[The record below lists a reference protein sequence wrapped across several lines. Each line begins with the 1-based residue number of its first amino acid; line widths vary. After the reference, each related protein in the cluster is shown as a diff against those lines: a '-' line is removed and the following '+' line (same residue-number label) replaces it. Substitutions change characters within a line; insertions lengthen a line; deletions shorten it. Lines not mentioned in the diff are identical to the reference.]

1 MTESKNIFNA
11 ASKRRISRRS
21 VLASA
26 AAAGVAAGV
35 GPNIVKALG
44 EVPVKIGEDDPFTGT
59 YAALGH
65 SQHEGAMLALGQI
78 NKAGGILGRKVEIIA
93 EDNAADVGKATTK
106 FHKLVD
112 KDKVDFVEGSV
123 SSAVALACEHAA
135 ALKGVLYVATGG
147 HVDSVTGTHCNWTT
161 FKTCSDTWMLN
172 KALASVLLSKYGKR
186 WYFSTP
192 DYAWGHFLY
201 AGMTKILKQAG
212 GTNLGNLLMPL
223 GTTDF
228 TAGLIKIKEAKPD
241 VLIVFNAGNDF
252 VNLMKQATQFG
263 MTEQIPFGYSLIEL
277 EPLAAL
283 PAVARTGWGVMEW
296 WWDQPNNPHVQSF
309 VAEYRKLYKKTPSAR
324 SWLGFATTHA
334 IAMAANDAKTL
345 NPIKVSHSMAGMKLP
360 PEVALGPYQ
369 PFYRAA
375 DHQCM
380 ITEFVGQV
388 NSKGT
393 YPNLFTVDKEIP
405 GVKLAASPEEK
416 GCKMT
421 YPA

>member
-1 MTESKNIFNA
+1 MTETKDIVST

-35 GPNIVKALG
+35 GPHIIKALG
-44 EVPVKIGEDDPFTGT
+44 EETVKIGEDDPFTGT
-59 YAALGH
+59 YAALGI
-65 SQHEGAMLALGQI
+65 SQREGAMLALSQI

-93 EDNAADVGKATTK
+93 EDNGADVGKATTK

-112 KDKVDFVEGSV
+112 KDKVNFVEGSV
-123 SSAVALACEHAA
+123 SSAVALALEHAA
-135 ALKGVLYVATGG
+135 SLRKVLYVATGG
-147 HVDSVTGTHCNWTT
+147 HVDSVTGTHCSWTT

-172 KALASVLLSKYGKR
+172 KALAKVLLSKFGKR

-263 MTEQIPFGYSLIEL
+263 MTKTIPFAYSLVEL

-283 PAVARTGWGVMEW
+283 PPVARTGWGVMEW
-296 WWDQPNNPHVQSF
+296 YWDQPNNPHVKSF

-324 SWLGFATTHA
+324 SWLGYATTHA
-334 IAMAANDAKTL
+334 IAMGANDAKSL
-345 NPIKVSHSMAGMKLP
+345 DAIKVSRSMAGMKLP

-380 ITEFVGQV
+380 ITEFVGEV

-393 YPNLFTVDKEIP
+393 YPNLFIVDKTIA
-405 GVKLAASPEEK
+405 GVDLAASPAEK